1 MLLPKQL
8 YFTCFYFYMKGLTFS
23 SYLNQNH
30 NVFKNDDC
38 SLKFKFL
45 FILPEIAQAKQMYSE
60 KAIKLSN

>member
-1 MLLPKQL
+1 
-8 YFTCFYFYMKGLTFS
+8 MKGLTFS

-38 SLKFKFL
+38 TLKFKFW